1 MKPEAP
7 THYTLDLTTTR
18 EMASQY
24 DEIGLAYE
32 SVKRFPAAVLERKTF
47 QSVIQPLLS
56 SRRDVGILDLACG
69 TGYYTR
75 LLAEWGGDSVS
86 RILGIDLSPVMVEAA
101 RANMESS
108 TSLSSP
114 LPSQRPSLAGR
125 ETLDKKITFQVGDC
139 TQPLK
144 LGLSDAGG
152 PFSIVTGAWL
162 LNYASSQAFMTE
174 MWRNVAQNLADGGV
188 FVGITPYPAMD
199 LDAFAAAF
207 AADADATAQT
217 NYGATVQYTSPTASG
232 DGYAT
237 KVTVHTEPVEV
248 VFENFH
254 LRRDVYE
261 RSAREGGM
269 MGQVVWIEPRLPSTD
284 DESRALYSV
293 DLAWWDDYR
302 LRMHF
307 GIMMVG
313 KS

>member
-108 TSLSSP
+108 LSP
-114 LPSQRPSLAGR
+114 PAGR
-125 ETLDKKITFQVGDC
+125 DTPGKKITFQVGDC

-144 LGLSDAGG
+144 LNPSDAGG

-162 LNYASSQAFMTE
+162 LNYASSQAAMTE
-174 MWRNVAQNLADGGV
+174 MWRNVAQNLADDDDGV
-188 FVGITPYPAMD
+188 FVGITPYPATD
-199 LDAFAAAF
+199 LDAFATTAD
-207 AADADATAQT
+207 ADADATDQT
-217 NYGATVQYTSPTASG
+217 KYGATVQYTSPTASG

-284 DESRALYSV
+284 DESRALYGV
-293 DLAWWDDYR
+293 DLVWWDDYR
-302 LRMHF
+302 ARMHF